1 MIFNVQEVKIQ
12 DQVTIVITMT
22 NGDRQDKKTLAH
34 WTKLLVLI
42 PFQIMNKWIIYIL
55 GKRGSHAQHCF
66 F

>member
-1 MIFNVQEVKIQ
+1 MI
-12 DQVTIVITMT
+12 

>member
-22 NGDRQDKKTLAH
+22 NGDRQGYKTLAH
-34 WTKLLVLI
+34 WTELLVLI
-42 PFQIMNKWIIYIL
+42 PFQTMNKWIIYIL